1 MPGRHVYGQLVR
13 LYMRLRT
20 TRQQPTAAV
29 MTGISVATG
38 RRIERDPQLP
48 SSRGDGRDYRTR
60 TDPLAELWDAEIVPL
75 LEGAGD
81 RGRFTLHCKR
91 KPRSGSAC

>member
-1 MPGRHVYGQLVR
+1 
-13 LYMRLRT
+13 MRLRT

-38 RRIERDPQLP
+38 RRIERDPRLP

-60 TDPLAELWDAEIVPL
+60 TDPLAEL
-75 LEGAGD
+75 
-81 RGRFTLHCKR
+81 
-91 KPRSGSAC
+91 